1 MILIW
6 RYVYIFRLI
15 GNGKKM
21 VRAII
26 RWIFGNKRHLT
37 CTIAIGDLV
46 LPLTADVTTA
56 NAPDNNMYVPLTSSS
71 SIFSLPSV
79 FYTIADPG
87 YDARKL

>member
-1 MILIW
+1 MIW
-6 RYVYIFRLI
+6 GYVYIFRLI
-15 GNGKKM
+15 GNVKKM

-26 RWIFGNKRHLT
+26 RWIFGYKLHLT
-37 CTIAIGDLV
+37 CTVAIWDLV

-87 YDARKL
+87 YDAKKL